1 MFINVNG
8 TRKTETME
16 KIKSKKPKFD
26 KKEIEKIRGM
36 KQKKIND
43 NELIKK

>member
-1 MFINVNG
+1 
-8 TRKTETME
+8 ME

-26 KKEIEKIRGM
+26 KKEIEKLRDM
-36 KQKKIND
+36 KQKKVNT